1 MAVRCMRDWNNQPG
15 MGKIDPT
22 LKLNLETK
30 GPDVLL
36 PVRAQP
42 KSSKNQIDGI
52 HDGRLKV
59 CVTQAPEKGKA
70 NQALLK
76 VIQKGLQLKRS
87 QIELDKGETT
97 ALKVFR
103 VSGISQ
109 DELRQKIA
117 EVLDRR

>member
-1 MAVRCMRDWNNQPG
+1 
-15 MGKIDPT
+15 
-22 LKLNLETK
+22 LEAE
-30 GPDVLL
+30 GAGVLL

-76 VIQKGLQLKRS
+76 VIKKGLKLKRS
-87 QIELDKGETT
+87 QIELHKGETT
-97 ALKVFR
+97 TLKVFR
-103 VSGISQ
+103 ISDISQ
-109 DELRQKIA
+109 DELRQRIA
-117 EVLDRR
+117 DALLKQG

>member
-1 MAVRCMRDWNNQPG
+1 

-22 LKLNLETK
+22 TQLNLETE
-30 GPDVLL
+30 GSDVLL

-70 NQALLK
+70 NKALLK
-76 VIQKGLQLKRS
+76 VIKEGLHLKRS
-87 QIELDKGETT
+87 QIQLYKGETT

-103 VSGISQ
+103 VSEISQ
-109 DELRQKIA
+109 AELRKKIA
-117 EVLDRR
+117 EALNHSR